1 MMKGILQALQVI
13 GSVLSTKMTGDTS
26 KQIRFV
32 LLALLLLTVLGY
44 FMQTPGVQR

>member
-1 MMKGILQALQVI
+1 MKGILQALQVI

-32 LLALLLLTVLGY
+32 LLTLVLLTLVGY
-44 FMQTPGVQR
+44 IMQVPGVHQ